1 MTSPMSEIQEE
12 EKEVCLDREYHV
24 KSCASLI
31 QRLAD
36 LRNAETFLSEPI
48 GIIPKVRADDQG

>member
-24 KSCASLI
+24 KSCCSLI

-36 LRNAETFLSEPI
+36 LRNAVTFLSEPI
-48 GIIPKVRADDQG
+48 GKSPRIRADDQG